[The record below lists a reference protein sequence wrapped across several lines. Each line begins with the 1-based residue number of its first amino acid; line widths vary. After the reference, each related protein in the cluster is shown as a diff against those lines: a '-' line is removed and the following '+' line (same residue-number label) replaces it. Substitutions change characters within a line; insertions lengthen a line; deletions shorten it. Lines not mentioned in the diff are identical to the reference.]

1 MTTKAIY
8 CQKCRDANSHH
19 IARGKVG
26 PGIFRRVAV
35 VERSANGSY
44 RCACECGHTW
54 ISKSPEAERLFSQ
67 RLAAGG
73 T

>member
-8 CQKCRDANSHH
+8 CQKCRDANGHH
-19 IARGKVG
+19 IARGKVS

-35 VERSANGSY
+35 VERNSNGSY
-44 RCACECGHTW
+44 RCVCECGHTW
-54 ISKSPEAERLFSQ
+54 ISKSPEAARRYGQGL
-67 RLAAGG
+67 AGG